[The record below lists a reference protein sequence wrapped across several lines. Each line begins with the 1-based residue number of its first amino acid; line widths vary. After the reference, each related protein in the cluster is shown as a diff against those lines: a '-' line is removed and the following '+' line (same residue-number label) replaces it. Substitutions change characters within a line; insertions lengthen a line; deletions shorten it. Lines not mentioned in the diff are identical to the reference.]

1 MKFTKYIAD
10 RKISIL
16 CFILLM
22 LFISLVIYLNGS
34 FRVRAG
40 NILYI
45 NLVSFSFFILYIIGS
60 FFYYRSYYKSLNDI
74 VENKGDEIINRLPK
88 PKTNEQTL
96 FYEVISALYNE
107 QNSKIEK
114 LYEQKKDYEEFIT
127 SWVHE
132 VKTPISVSRLLIE
145 SNSSSQEA
153 QVLRS
158 LEEEI
163 DKIEHFIQQALY
175 YSKIDDFS
183 KDYLINEVGLDRLVK
198 EAVKK
203 QAKTFI
209 NKKINVE
216 IDNINLMVTSDK
228 LWLSFIIDQILSN
241 ALKYTPT
248 GGRIKIYGLAEDK
261 FQKLVIEDNG
271 IGVRPEDLS
280 RVFEKGFTG
289 YNGRENYKSTGIGL
303 YLSRKL
309 ARKLGHDITIES
321 KYSEYTKVTIIF
333 PRLSGYLEVSRQ

>member
-60 FFYYRSYYKSLNDI
+60 YFYYRSYYKSLNEI
-74 VENKGDEIINRLPK
+74 MENKGDEIINRLPK

-132 VKTPISVSRLLIE
+132 VKTPISVGRLLIE

-163 DKIEHFIQQALY
+163 DKIEHYIQQALY

-321 KYSEYTKVTIIF
+321 KYGEYTKVTIIF
-333 PRLSGYLEVSRQ
+333 PKLSGYLEVSRQ